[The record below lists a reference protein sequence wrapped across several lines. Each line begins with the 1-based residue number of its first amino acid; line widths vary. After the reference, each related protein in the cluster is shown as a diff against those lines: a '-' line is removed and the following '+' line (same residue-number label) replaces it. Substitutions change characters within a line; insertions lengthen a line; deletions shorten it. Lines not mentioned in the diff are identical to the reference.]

1 MAAPRI
7 EVVGMRKFFLL
18 IGLLL
23 ASCQLAAEQVR
34 LDILIG
40 NIEDAVGTMLVTI
53 YDKPDHWLK
62 QPYFRSI
69 KQDISSTDDVTIV
82 VADMPAGSYAISV
95 FHDLNNNLELDTNF
109 IGIPKEPYGFSGTM
123 GKFGPPKFDGAAVPL
138 APGENTISIELK

>member
-1 MAAPRI
+1 
-7 EVVGMRKFFLL
+7 MRKLSLL
-18 IGLLL
+18 IVLLL
-23 ASCQLAAEQVR
+23 ASFQLAAEQAR
-34 LDILIG
+34 LDIVVS

-95 FHDLNNNLELDTNF
+95 FHDLNDNLELDTNF
-109 IGIPKEPYGFSGTM
+109 IGIPKEPYSFSGTM
-123 GKFGPPKFDGAAVPL
+123 GKFGPPKFDAAAVPL
-138 APGENTISIELK
+138 APGDNTIAIELK